1 MNLTPFLV
9 RWMRGISS
17 CMLIFAFAAISC
29 PVAFAEAEK
38 IYRTGLEAKK
48 GRLAVS
54 PDGQQL
60 VFTTD
65 RMTHGLRLLDLRSG
79 VTAMIPE
86 GVGRNFGFPAWSPDG
101 KQLAVVSAEVR
112 NNVYSLDGMEIELLE
127 VGSWQRRS
135 IAAGDGVKFSPFFSA
150 DGKRVFYFKGAKRES
165 GKTPASRYD
174 LYAVDLAS
182 GQETRLT
189 HEEFYQAAKGDETQA
204 TVLFHATPNFSKHIK
219 DAQGK
224 ESRNALFMY
233 ELATGRMS
241 LLAIDQSSS
250 IFDFSNPLRDSL
262 GNLYFVSAK
271 ANPGGGNYL
280 WYLVRTNREGKQAEI
295 LTELPISMRFSIA
308 KNTGEIYVM
317 DKKGEEL
324 IIRRLSAQAAH

>member
-1 MNLTPFLV
+1 
-9 RWMRGISS
+9 
-17 CMLIFAFAAISC
+17 MLIFALVAISC

-38 IYRTGLEAKK
+38 IYRTGLNAKK

-54 PDGQQL
+54 PDGLQL

-79 VTAMIPE
+79 ITTMIPE

-101 KQLAVVSAEVR
+101 KQLAVVSVAVQ

-127 VGSWQRRS
+127 VGTWQRRS
-135 IAAGDGVKFSPFFSA
+135 IAAGDGVKFFPFFSG
-150 DGKRVFYFKGAKRES
+150 DGKTVYYSKGRKRES
-165 GKTPASRYD
+165 GKTLSSRHD
-174 LYAVDLAS
+174 LYAVDLVS
-182 GQETRLT
+182 GQETQLT
-189 HEEFYQAAKGDETQA
+189 HEAFYQLGSGDDDA
-204 TVLFHATPNFSKHIK
+204 NSVLFSATNPGK
-219 DAQGK
+219 DIFGV
-224 ESRNALFMY
+224 STRNALY
-233 ELATGRMS
+233 LYDKPTRQIS
-241 LLAIDQSSS
+241 LFNIEQSSG
-250 IFDFSNPLRDSL
+250 IFDFYPPQRDKT
-262 GNLYFVSAK
+262 GNLYFISAK